1 MCFLHALCNRLCLSS
16 ASFFVVSPSPERR
29 NLQEWKRMKTFLM
42 CFQRIV
48 RHNSYILDRI
58 CPIKTHA
65 LTLTLHH
72 ITVSTTQP
80 DPYCDPY
87 IYIYTSYYIIKKKR
101 APSNDIKWRSS
112 RAFLLI
118 TPVDSP
124 VNGQQNTSNYIK
136 LLQVYGNVAA
146 WCNMTHAPAFFG
158 ELSFSCKVLLLSIP
172 QTWSPITWPTPTL
185 YMHHI
190 FVYTWWQSI
199 IQSICFK
206 KIYKYPSLS
215 SIVCV

>member
-1 MCFLHALCNRLCLSS
+1 MASSSGNAFHWLRPVGFLQCDSQALTWKITKQSGLECPLQAESHQFDFLQADMNCKVFRCPNHIIILWVYVCFLHALCNRLCLSS

-87 IYIYTSYYIIKKKR
+87 IYIYVI
-101 APSNDIKWRSS
+101 
-112 RAFLLI
+112 L
-118 TPVDSP
+118 
-124 VNGQQNTSNYIK
+124 
-136 LLQVYGNVAA
+136 
-146 WCNMTHAPAFFG
+146 
-158 ELSFSCKVLLLSIP
+158 
-172 QTWSPITWPTPTL
+172 
-185 YMHHI
+185 HH
-190 FVYTWWQSI
+190 
-199 IQSICFK
+199 
-206 KIYKYPSLS
+206 
-215 SIVCV
+215 